1 MKIVGFNF
9 TKISAEKL
17 SDKPEK
23 LEIKTNIDIKEIAPI
38 KSNIFKSKEELLG
51 IKFAYT
57 ILYEKDY
64 AKIDFEG
71 AVILSVDS
79 KQSKSITKDWK
90 NKDLK
95 DDFKYPLFNI
105 ILTKSNVK
113 ALQLEEEFNLPLHIP
128 LPTLGPGKK
137 Q

>member
-9 TKISAEKL
+9 SKISAEKL

-71 AVILSVDS
+71 SVILSVDS

-95 DDFKYPLFNI
+95 DDFKYPLFNV

-113 ALQLEEEFNLPLHIP
+113 ALQLEEEFNLPLHLP